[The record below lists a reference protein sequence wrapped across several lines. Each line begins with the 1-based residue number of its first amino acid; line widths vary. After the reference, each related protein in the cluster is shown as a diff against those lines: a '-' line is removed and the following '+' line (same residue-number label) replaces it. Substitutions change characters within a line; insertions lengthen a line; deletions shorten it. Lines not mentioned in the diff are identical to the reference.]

1 MAGRSDNRAM
11 RELPTGTV
19 TLLFSDIQGSTA
31 LLRRLGEHYG
41 EALSAQRSL
50 MRAAISDS
58 HGLEMGTEGDSFY
71 VVFESAADAIKCC
84 LAAQHALA
92 AHPWPDGVA
101 VRVRMGMHSGEPA
114 QHEDGYVGIDV
125 HRAARIA
132 AAAHGGQ
139 VVLSDA
145 TRILVQSG
153 LPAGASLVDLGWHRL
168 KDIEAPE
175 RIYQLAGTGL
185 AHQFPPLKSLGAQT
199 RLPMPP
205 TPLVGRD
212 ADVDQLRDAILRPGV
227 QLVTLTGTGGVG
239 KTRLAS
245 SRGRFARRRIRAQ
258 HLLRRAGDRL

>member
-1 MAGRSDNRAM
+1 M

-50 MRAAISDS
+50 MRTAISDS
-58 HGLEMGTEGDSFY
+58 HGQEMGTEGDSFY
-71 VVFESAADAIKCC
+71 VVFESAADAVECC
-84 LAAQHALA
+84 LAAQRALA
-92 AHPWPDGVA
+92 AHPRPDGVA

-145 TRILVQSG
+145 TRILVQSR
-153 LPAGASLVDLGWHRL
+153 LPAPHN
-168 KDIEAPE
+168 
-175 RIYQLAGTGL
+175 
-185 AHQFPPLKSLGAQT
+185 
-199 RLPMPP
+199 
-205 TPLVGRD
+205 D
-212 ADVDQLRDAILRPGV
+212 ADLLEQFLAPARASVAPATWAAELAAGRALTKEQAARL
-227 QLVTLTGTGGVG
+227 LVS
-239 KTRLAS
+239 A
-245 SRGRFARRRIRAQ
+245 
-258 HLLRRAGDRL
+258 DE